1 MIKIIGGAGFVGSH
15 LQDIL
20 NSDFQVLDKI
30 IKKNTTING
39 FDFQILLKKKS
50 KKLYLL

>member
-30 IKKNTTING
+30 IKKT
-39 FDFQILLKKKS
+39 LP
-50 KKLYLL
+50 

>member
-30 IKKNTTING
+30 IKNTTING
-39 FDFQILLKKKS
+39 FDFVILLKKK
-50 KKLYLL
+50 L